1 VHNKTLFEKNAK
13 VLIEI
18 VQMWQDSRLTTH
30 EQNQFLGDMFEYFLD
45 NGIKQS
51 EGQFFTPMPICR
63 FILMSLPL
71 EHLIQHSEYA
81 PKVIDYACG
90 AGHFLNEYAAQI
102 KPLLTDDKH
111 FALNDCYAEI
121 VGIEKEDRLAKVAKV
136 SAFMY
141 GQDAIK
147 IIDADALAT
156 HEKLKA
162 DSFNV
167 LVANPPFAVEGFL
180 ETLEEDRENYTLL
193 NTVSD
198 VINNRNIQCFFI
210 ERAKQLLA
218 PNGIAAIIVP
228 SSVLS
233 NSDATHIGS
242 REILLQYFDIVA
254 IVELGSGTFGKT
266 GTNTVILFLR
276 RKYKQPTEAEHY
288 KNRVD
293 DWFNGLTADAEQA
306 VYQDDYIIKKY
317 CEHIAI
323 DFDSYQSLLTGEPND
338 ELLATELFV
347 DYHHDFYK
355 SVEVKNLTTRHEK
368 QLSLL
373 AKNLAADIEK
383 QQKDN
388 EVKLTVK
395 EIQEKV
401 KTLLPKE
408 RIKLI
413 AAQTAE
419 LNAKFLAY
427 LQAIEKDKLFYFVL
441 AYHNP
446 QKVLVVKS
454 PSDGKE
460 QKAFLGYEWSAAKG
474 NEGIKLTTDNQ
485 NNHLTPL
492 YDVTN
497 RDNPEKINALIA
509 RNFLGN
515 ELDLNLR
522 GLEDLA
528 GLVTTTR
535 LIDMLDFSRKDF
547 NKAISL
553 TVKTNIV
560 IESKWNVDKLENLMT
575 IVRGASPR
583 PIDKFLTND
592 ENGINWIKIGDV
604 KEGDKYITQTEE
616 KITPEGAEKSR
627 LVKEGDF
634 ILSNSMSAGRP
645 YILKITGC
653 IHDGWLLLSQ
663 FSEILNT
670 EYFYYLLSYY
680 DGVRQQLSDNAL
692 GGTVKNLNIERV
704 KTIKIPL
711 PPTDI
716 QQQIV
721 TECEAIDKVVQDAI
735 QTIEKSKNT
744 IEVKFIDADS
754 KSIKTLKLTNADI
767 FEISI
772 GKRVVAKEI
781 EQTATGIPVY
791 SANVFEPF
799 GYIDKDLLENFDKPS
814 VIWGIDGDWMVN
826 FIDKH
831 NPFYPT
837 DHCGVLRVN
846 ENEVNPRYLVWVLNK
861 AGQEIRFS
869 RHFRASIDRI
879 KGLSIKLPAIDI
891 QNTLVSEIEILETEI
906 AKAQLIINEAASKKQ
921 AVLKRYL

>member
-1 VHNKTLFEKNAK
+1 LVNLFLCKIVDETQNNKLDTEHQELKFYWKGIAYDSYFDLVDRLQSLYQTGMDKFLNQDVIYISNEEIDNAFWAVKNDKNATKKRIKELFTQLKFYKGLDFDFIKVHNKTLFEKNAK

-71 EHLIQHSEYA
+71 EDLIQHSEYA

-141 GQDAIK
+141 GQDAIN

-156 HEKLKA
+156 HETLKA
-162 DSFNV
+162 DSFNL

-180 ETLEEDRENYTLL
+180 ETLEDDRENYTLL

-233 NSDATHIGS
+233 NSDATHVGC
-242 REILLQYFDIVA
+242 REILLQCFDIVA

-266 GTNTVILFLR
+266 GTNTVVLFLR
-276 RKYKQPTEAEHY
+276 RKHKQPTEAEHY
-288 KNRVD
+288 KNRVQ
-293 DWFNGLTADAEQA
+293 DWFSGLESDEEQEI
-306 VYQDDYIIKKY
+306 YQDDSIIKKY
-317 CEHIAI
+317 CEHIGI
-323 DFDSYQSLLTGEPND
+323 YFNSYQSFLAGEPNA
-338 ELLATELFV
+338 ELLVTELFV

-355 SVEVKNLTTRHEK
+355 SVEAKTLITRHEK

-373 AKNLAADIEK
+373 AKNLATDIEK

-388 EVKLTVK
+388 EVKLTAK
-395 EIQEKV
+395 EIQDKV
-401 KTLLPKE
+401 KALLPQE
-408 RIKLI
+408 REKLL
-413 AAQTAE
+413 AVQRDE
-419 LNAKFLAY
+419 LNAKFLTY
-427 LQAIEKDKLFYFVL
+427 LQTIEKDKLFYFSL

-474 NEGIKLTTDNQ
+474 NEGIKLTTDNDGK
-485 NNHLTPL
+485 HITPL
-492 YDVTN
+492 YDMAN
-497 RDNPEKINALIA
+497 RDNPDKINTLIA
-509 RNFLGN
+509 RNFLDS
-515 ELDLNLR
+515 ELNLS
-522 GLEDLA
+522 GLEDLK
-528 GLVTTTR
+528 GLVTTAR
-535 LIDMLDFSRKDF
+535 LVDMLDFSRKDF
-547 NKAISL
+547 NKTISL

-592 ENGINWIKIGDV
+592 KNGVNWIKIG
-604 KEGDKYITQTEE
+604 
-616 KITPEGAEKSR
+616 
-627 LVKEGDF
+627 
-634 ILSNSMSAGRP
+634 
-645 YILKITGC
+645 
-653 IHDGWLLLSQ
+653 
-663 FSEILNT
+663 
-670 EYFYYLLSYY
+670 
-680 DGVRQQLSDNAL
+680 
-692 GGTVKNLNIERV
+692 
-704 KTIKIPL
+704 
-711 PPTDI
+711 
-716 QQQIV
+716 
-721 TECEAIDKVVQDAI
+721 
-735 QTIEKSKNT
+735 
-744 IEVKFIDADS
+744 
-754 KSIKTLKLTNADI
+754 TLKRAIN
-767 FEISI
+767 ISHKQKKKSLLRVLKNHVSL
-772 GKRVVAKEI
+772 KRVI
-781 EQTATGIPVY
+781 LFYQT
-791 SANVFEPF
+791 
-799 GYIDKDLLENFDKPS
+799 
-814 VIWGIDGDWMVN
+814 
-826 FIDKH
+826 
-831 NPFYPT
+831 
-837 DHCGVLRVN
+837 
-846 ENEVNPRYLVWVLNK
+846 
-861 AGQEIRFS
+861 Q
-869 RHFRASIDRI
+869 
-879 KGLSIKLPAIDI
+879 
-891 QNTLVSEIEILETEI
+891 
-906 AKAQLIINEAASKKQ
+906 
-921 AVLKRYL
+921 